1 MDKSGMTPSTFAD
14 YININRT
21 TISHILSGRNKKPSI
36 DVVMQI
42 LEKYPEINSDWLIFG
57 KEPMNKS
64 EKPVLEV
71 KGLFDNEPV
80 NPPKNTNVSKHAKET
95 MEKRE
100 EILPKATKNQT
111 FIGEMSMTEN
121 IDKIVI
127 FFKNKT
133 FLQLKPED

>member
-57 KEPMNKS
+57 KGPMNKS
-64 EKPVLEV
+64 EKPVLEM
-71 KGLFDNEPV
+71 KNLFDNETV
-80 NPPKNTNVSKHAKET
+80 NPPKNTNVSKHVKDT
-95 MEKRE
+95 MEKQGDV
-100 EILPKATKNQT
+100 LPKSTKNQT
-111 FIGEMSMTEN
+111 LIGEMSMTEN

-133 FLQLKPED
+133 YITLKPEE